1 MNRSVQIKTPLHK
14 MIGGA
19 DGPKSAQCAV
29 YDPENGR
36 IVATDGFGAAIMP
49 LMNNDL
55 GDEPLLIPAAAIKAA
70 YESRKRADLEYDP
83 ENNVWIIDDGRSV
96 ATFRGEEDSADEVV
110 MAHRRVL
117 SDQHGISAVVSF
129 DAARVIRLFEAV
141 KGKGLAGVIIA
152 WGSVNQPMTIYTIAG
167 ERIGVL
173 MPMTPDE
180 EAYDSRTDLGKA
192 LAAKK
197 EGAA

>member
-1 MNRSVQIKTPLHK
+1 MNRRVQIKTPLHK
-14 MIGGA
+14 MLGGA

-29 YDPENGR
+29 YDPENRR
-36 IVATDGFGAAIMP
+36 IVACDGFGASIMP
-49 LMNNDL
+49 LMNSDL
-55 GDEPLLIPAAAIKAA
+55 GDKPLLIPAAALKAA
-70 YESRKRADLEYDP
+70 YKSRKRADLEYDP

-110 MAHRRVL
+110 RAHRRVL
-117 SDQHGISAVVSF
+117 SDRHGISAVVSF
-129 DAARVIRLFEAV
+129 DAARLIRLVEAV
-141 KGKGLAGVIIA
+141 KEKGLTGVAIA
-152 WGSVNQPMTIYTIAG
+152 WNSAYQSMTIYTIAG

-173 MPMTPDE
+173 MPMTPDKE
-180 EAYDSRTDLGKA
+180 VYDSRTDLGKA